1 MTTIKMSKAL
11 PLAFLGLFWLALFCL
26 GGFSLGGCA
35 ANHHGPTTRPMSA
48 SERSDKAMKDPFG
61 YSPDFSDTES
71 DDGIVKVDR
80 KGLKR
85 DLDNVFNP

>member
-1 MTTIKMSKAL
+1 MTTTRLPKSL
-11 PLAFLGLFWLALFCL
+11 PLAALALFWLASFCL
-26 GGFSLGGCA
+26 GGFWLAGC